1 MSGPSP
7 HCYHHRRMMPHRID
21 RSTALRALVVAAA
34 FAAAALAPFGGGA
47 LAQTPIVVRIGTPNV
62 ASDAPIYIAAE
73 KGYFAKEGI
82 TPQFVPFV
90 SAVEMIAPLARGQID
105 VGAGGVSAGL
115 YNAAGRGVGIR
126 AVADKVRLRKGSRY
140 IDLVIRKDL
149 IDSGRFKGPQDLKG
163 LIVAEGGRDT
173 TTSPTLAIMAQ
184 RAGITYD
191 DFTHPVLP
199 FADQVTALANH
210 SIDAGVMVEPNITK
224 AIEGG
229 LGSIVTSINDAVP
242 DVQIAV
248 LLYSEDFTKNR
259 DAAQRFMNAY
269 LEGTRYYVGAI
280 LDGRLAGP
288 NAADVISI
296 LVKYTSLKNADLY
309 RRIAP
314 SELNAD
320 GRIDVDSLND
330 SLRFFRERDVV
341 KGDVDVNSMVDSSFA
356 KASVDKLG
364 PYKPTH

>member
-1 MSGPSP
+1 
-7 HCYHHRRMMPHRID
+7 MPLRID
-21 RSTALRALVVAAA
+21 RGAVFGVLSVAAMLA
-34 FAAAALAPFGGGA
+34 LAALSPSGMAR
-47 LAQTPIVVRIGTPNV
+47 AQSPLTVSIGTPNV
-62 ASDAPIYIAAE
+62 ASDAPIYIAVE

-82 TPQFVPFV
+82 TPQFVSFA

-115 YNAAGRGVGIR
+115 YNAVGRGVGIR

-149 IDSGRFKGPQDLKG
+149 IDSGRFKGPKDLKG
-163 LIVAEGGRDT
+163 LIVAEGGRET
-173 TTSPTLAIMAQ
+173 TTSPTLAIMAR

-248 LLYSEDFTKNR
+248 LLYSEHFAEDK

-269 LEGTRYYVGAI
+269 LEGTRYYADAI
-280 LDGRLAGP
+280 VDGHLAGP

-296 LVKYTSLKNADLY
+296 LVKYTNLKNADLY

-314 SELNAD
+314 SELDAD

-330 SLRFFRERDVV
+330 SLRFFQQRNIV
-341 KGDVDVNSMVDSSFA
+341 KGDVDINSMVNSSFA